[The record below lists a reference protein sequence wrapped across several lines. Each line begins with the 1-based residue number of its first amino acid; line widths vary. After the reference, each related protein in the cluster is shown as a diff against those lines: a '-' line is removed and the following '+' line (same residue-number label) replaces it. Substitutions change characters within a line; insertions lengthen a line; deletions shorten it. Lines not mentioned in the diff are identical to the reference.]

1 MVELVDVRL
10 EDVKVGELIFPSSH
24 SLNKP
29 GGGGYVTW
37 DNEPIP
43 DSKLFPAILLDIR
56 NMAAVVL
63 SPGGVLKI
71 SPWCLVSREKRV

>member
-10 EDVKVGELIFPSSH
+10 EDVEVGELIFPSSI

-29 GGGGYVTW
+29 GGGGYTTW
-37 DNEPIP
+37 DSEPIS
-43 DSKLFPAILLDIR
+43 DSRLFPAILLDIR

-71 SPWCLVSREKRV
+71 SAWCLVSREAKR